1 MLGAVFLASACG
13 GSGGSS
19 GAQQSLDDVL
29 AAVQGLTGKARTDK
43 LAELADAEG
52 GELNVYTSSSIDY
65 MTELSDNFSDATN
78 VDVSL
83 YKTSSEALVER
94 MVEEQKAG
102 FHGSDVAETNTPG
115 LIALDDKGILKPYA
129 SPSISKLVT
138 GSVGKSWIGDKS
150 NTFVVA
156 WNTKRVPKGE
166 EPKSFEELADPKWKG
181 RLVLET
187 DDSDWYKTMWESLVA
202 SGKSP
207 AEADRIFEA
216 IAKNAAFVNGHSLMA
231 DLVAAGEFD
240 VSLDSYLHTVKGL
253 IDKGAPIAWE
263 PAVEPVVTRLDGIA
277 VVADAKHPAAALL
290 YVDYVLGEGQKTFAD
305 FYLTA
310 ARKDLSVPPSI
321 EHVAMDVPDYIA
333 HEDEWTKRYEQL
345 VRLGKVG
352 PDST

>member
-1 MLGAVFLASACG
+1 VGAVLLASCG
-13 GSGGSS
+13 GSNSS
-19 GAQQSLDDVL
+19 TGAQQSLDDVL
-29 AAVQGLTGKARTDK
+29 AAVQGLSGKARADK
-43 LAELADAEG
+43 LAALADDEG

-65 MTELSDNFSDATN
+65 MTELSDDFSDATD
-78 VDVSL
+78 VDASL

-102 FHGSDVAETNTPG
+102 FHGSDIVETNTPG
-115 LIALDDKGILKPYA
+115 LIALDDEGLLVPYA
-129 SPSISKLVT
+129 SPNVDKLVP

-166 EPKSFEELADPKWKG
+166 EPKSIEELADPKWKG
-181 RLVLET
+181 RLVMET
-187 DDSDWYKTMWESLVA
+187 DDSDWYKTIWQSVVD
-202 SGKSP
+202 SGKTP
-207 AEADRIFEA
+207 AEADKIFEG
-216 IAKNAAFVNGHSLMA
+216 IAKNTAFVNGHSLMA

-253 IDKGAPIAWE
+253 IEKGAPIAWE
-263 PAVEPVVTRLDGIA
+263 PAVEPVVTRPDGIA
-277 VVADAKHPAAALL
+277 VVKDAKHPAAALL
-290 YVDYVLGEGQKTFAD
+290 YIDYVLDPGQKTFAD
-305 FYLTA
+305 FFLTP

-321 EHVAMDVPDYIA
+321 AHVAMDVPDYIA

-352 PDST
+352 PEESP